1 MARAVGARSQL
12 AAAFESN
19 YGETP
24 ESGFLKLPFVSTT
37 LSAKQGLIESDLLGL
52 GRDPAAPIRDVITVD
67 GDAVVPV
74 DVRNFGY
81 WLKLLF
87 GAPTSTGTT
96 GAYVHTFGSG
106 GWSLPSVSA
115 EIGLP
120 EVPLFAMVSGIR
132 ANTLAIQMQRSG
144 AVSATIGCV
153 GQGEVTATTSAAG
166 TPSEAVL
173 DRFNQFQ
180 GAIKKDGTVLGN
192 VVSASLNYSNNLDL
206 VETIRNDGKIDG
218 ADAGMASLTGNLDVR
233 LADTTLLDA
242 ATNFTAMEL
251 EFSFTLSAT
260 KKLVLTAHKVYLP
273 RPQRAISGPG
283 GVQASFS
290 WQAAKGVTRMLT
302 AVLSNDVASY
312 A

>member
-1 MARAVGARSQL
+1 MARAVGARSQF
-12 AAAFESN
+12 AAAFEDT
-19 YGETP
+19 YGDPP
-24 ESGFLKLPFVSTT
+24 EDGFLKLPFVSTT

-67 GDAVVPV
+67 GDVVVPV
-74 DVRNFGY
+74 DVRNFGQ

-87 GAPTSTGTT
+87 GAPVTTGAA

-106 GWSLPSVSA
+106 GWDLPSLSA

-144 AVSATIGCV
+144 AASATIGCV
-153 GQGEVTATTSAAG
+153 AQGEVTATTTAAG
-166 TPSEAVL
+166 TPTEAVL

-180 GAIKKDGTVLGN
+180 GAIKKDGAALGN
-192 VVSASLNYSNNLDL
+192 VVSASLSYSNNLDL

-218 ADAGMASLTGNLDVR
+218 ADAGMASLTGNIDVR

-242 ATNFTAMEL
+242 AADGTAMEL
-251 EFSFTLSAT
+251 EFSFTVSAT
-260 KKLVLTAHKVYLP
+260 KKLVLTAHKVFLP
-273 RPQRAISGPG
+273 RPQRSISGPG